1 MLKNY
6 SCARILDGFQL
17 VCFLLNSLTNRNEF
31 DLLLVRRS
39 FSMEDQDRKKIILT
53 LRWTAII
60 VTSYLILFGK
70 GRVTDLHLSNIL
82 IFIYLLSN
90 ILLTFFPK
98 RWFSNLR
105 LFYPLVLF
113 DTCVVSF
120 GMYLSEKMTTDFY
133 LVFFLIIIFA
143 SISRNFKLLMII
155 GGITALLYGV
165 LLYSWGLLTNE
176 ESSSYTLRIPFIFIM
191 TAFYGYIVQTL
202 TKEKRHEL
210 TVSEDKYRGLFEN
223 ANDGIILL
231 RNPQLQIA
239 DVNREVEKA
248 IQYTKGEL
256 LQKEVFDLFGPEEAE
271 KARDYFK
278 EVAEKGGGRTDHLSL
293 RKKDGASLE
302 VDFSIKRIDLGD
314 ESFYQIIF
322 RDLTEQ
328 RKLEKK
334 IRESKRN
341 LEAIFDGIRDQLSI
355 QAPDYRI
362 LRVNRPVVEKYQT
375 TFEKLINRKCYEAYF
390 KRSEPCERCPVS
402 VSIKT
407 KQPASSVM
415 KISEDQAT
423 LQIFSYPIV
432 DEKGKLLSVIEYVK
446 DITEEQRL
454 QEQLIQSE
462 KLAGIGVLASGVAHE
477 INNPLS
483 GIIGMAEIA
492 LEEEDP
498 SKKISYLTDILD
510 CGQRINEIVK
520 GLRSYSRAAK
530 KEEFGQVDLNGVL
543 EESLK
548 MVQLATKAS
557 SVEVIKEFQT
567 SERIQANIGEI
578 QQVFT
583 NLITN
588 AFQAMDGKGGKLVLA
603 TRASEDF
610 VEVRISDN
618 GMGIPQK
625 YINQIFDAFF
635 TTKNPGEGTGLGL
648 NIVYRIVNKYEG
660 TIDVESREQMG
671 TTFTI
676 KFPIRR
682 VEG

>member
-1 MLKNY
+1 
-6 SCARILDGFQL
+6 
-17 VCFLLNSLTNRNEF
+17 
-31 DLLLVRRS
+31 
-39 FSMEDQDRKKIILT
+39 MEDQDRKRIILI

-60 VTSYLILFGK
+60 VTSYLILFSK

-90 ILLTFFPK
+90 VVLSFFPK
-98 RWFSNLR
+98 RWFSNLK
-105 LFYPLVLF
+105 LFYPLLLF
-113 DTCVVSF
+113 DTGVVSF

-143 SISRNFKLLMII
+143 SISRNFKLLMVI

-165 LLYSWGLLTNE
+165 LLYSWGFLTKE
-176 ESSSYTLRIPFIFIM
+176 EGSSYTLRIPFIFIM

-202 TKEKRHEL
+202 TKEKRQEL
-210 TVSEDKYRGLFEN
+210 TISEDKYRGLFEN

-231 RNPQLQIA
+231 RNPELRIA

-248 IQYTKGEL
+248 MQYTKAEL
-256 LQKEVFDLFGPEEAE
+256 LQKDVFDLFAPEEVE

-278 EVAEKGGGRTDHLSL
+278 EVAEKEGGRTDHLSL
-293 RKKDGASLE
+293 MKKDGASLE

-341 LEAIFDGIRDQLSI
+341 LEAIFDGIRDQVSI

-362 LRVNRPVVEKYQT
+362 LRVNRAVVENYQI

-390 KRSEPCERCPVS
+390 RRSEPCERCPVS
-402 VSIKT
+402 VCIET
-407 KQPASSVM
+407 KQPASSMM
-415 KISEDQAT
+415 KLSGDHTT

-446 DITEEQRL
+446 DVTQEQRL

-498 SKKISYLTDILD
+498 SKKESYLTDILE

-530 KEEFGQVDLNGVL
+530 KEEFGPVDLNGVL

-548 MVQLATKAS
+548 MVQLAIKAN
-557 SVEVIKEFQT
+557 SVEVIKEFQA
-567 SERIQANIGEI
+567 SEKIQANLGEV

-588 AFQAMDGKGGKLVLA
+588 AFQAMDGKGGKLILS
-603 TRASEDF
+603 TRALEDF
-610 VEVRISDN
+610 IEVKVSDN
-618 GMGIPQK
+618 GTGIPQK
-625 YINQIFDAFF
+625 YLNQIFDAFF

-648 NIVYRIVNKYEG
+648 NIVYRIVSKYEG
-660 TIDVESREQMG
+660 TIDVDSKERMG

-676 KFPIRR
+676 KFPIWRA
-682 VEG
+682 ET

>member
-1 MLKNY
+1 
-6 SCARILDGFQL
+6 
-17 VCFLLNSLTNRNEF
+17 
-31 DLLLVRRS
+31 
-39 FSMEDQDRKKIILT
+39 MENQDRKKIILM

-70 GRVTDLHLSNIL
+70 GRVINLPLSHIL
-82 IFIYLLSN
+82 IAGYLLSN
-90 ILLTFFPK
+90 VLLTFLPK
-98 RWFSNLR
+98 KWFSNSK

-113 DTCVVSF
+113 DTGIVSF

-143 SISRNFKLLMII
+143 SISRNFKLLMVI
-155 GGITALLYGV
+155 GGITALLYGI
-165 LLYSWGLLTNE
+165 LLYSWGLLITE

-202 TKEKRHEL
+202 TKEKRQEL
-210 TVSEDKYRGLFEN
+210 TISEDKYRGLFEN

-231 RNPQLQIA
+231 RNPQLIVV

-248 IQYTKGEL
+248 MGYTKGEL
-256 LQKEVFDLFGPEEAE
+256 LQKEVFDLFVPEEME

-278 EVAEKGGGRTDHLSL
+278 EVTEKGEGRADCLSL
-293 RKKDGASLE
+293 MKKDGASLE
-302 VDFSIKRIDLGD
+302 VDLSTKRIDLGD

-328 RKLEKK
+328 KKLEKK
-334 IRESKRN
+334 IRQSKRN

-355 QAPDYRI
+355 QAPDYQI
-362 LRVNRPVVEKYQT
+362 LRVNKAVVENYKT
-375 TFEKLINRKCYEAYF
+375 TFKELFGRKCYEVYF
-390 KRSEPCERCPVS
+390 QRTNPCEKCPIS
-402 VSIKT
+402 VTIET
-407 KQPASSVM
+407 KQPASSIM
-415 KISEDQAT
+415 RLSEDNTT
-423 LQIFSYPIV
+423 LQIFSYPIL
-432 DEKGKLLSVIEYVK
+432 DEKGELASVIEYMK

-454 QEQLIQSE
+454 HEQLIQSE
-462 KLAGIGVLASGVAHE
+462 KLAGIGILASGVAHE

-483 GIIGMAEIA
+483 GIIGMAEVA

-498 SKKISYLTDILD
+498 SKNESYLMDILN
-510 CGQRINEIVK
+510 CAQRISEIVR

-530 KEEFGQVDLNGVL
+530 KGELGLVDLNEVL

-548 MVQLATKAS
+548 MVRLATKKTP
-557 SVEVIKEFQT
+557 VEVIKKFQ
-567 SERIQANIGEI
+567 SIEKIRANMGEI

-588 AFQAMDGKGGKLVLA
+588 AFQAMDGKGGNLVLS
-603 TRASEDF
+603 TRSLKDS
-610 VEVRISDN
+610 VEVKVSDH
-618 GMGIPQK
+618 GVGIPQK
-625 YINQIFDAFF
+625 YLNQIFDPFF

-648 NIVYRIVNKYEG
+648 NIVYRIVTKYEG
-660 TIDVESREQMG
+660 TIDVESKEQVG
-671 TTFTI
+671 TTFII

-682 VEG
+682 VET

>member
-6 SCARILDGFQL
+6 SYARILDGFQL
-17 VCFLLNSLTNRNEF
+17 VCFLLNSLTNRNKF
-31 DLLLVRRS
+31 DLLLIRRS

-70 GRVTDLHLSNIL
+70 GRVTDLRLSNIL

-98 RWFSNLR
+98 RWFSNLK

-165 LLYSWGLLTNE
+165 LLYSWGFLTNE

-210 TVSEDKYRGLFEN
+210 TISEDKYRGLFEN

-231 RNPQLQIA
+231 RNPQFQIA

-248 IQYTKGEL
+248 TQYTKGEL
-256 LQKEVFDLFGPEEAE
+256 LQKGVFDLFAPEEAE

-278 EVAEKGGGRTDHLSL
+278 EVAEKEGGRTDHLSL

-402 VSIKT
+402 VSIET

-415 KISEDQAT
+415 KISEDHAT

-432 DEKGKLLSVIEYVK
+432 DEKGKLLSVVEYVK

-567 SERIQANIGEI
+567 SEKIQANMGEI

-603 TRASEDF
+603 TRALEDF
-610 VEVRISDN
+610 VEVKISDN